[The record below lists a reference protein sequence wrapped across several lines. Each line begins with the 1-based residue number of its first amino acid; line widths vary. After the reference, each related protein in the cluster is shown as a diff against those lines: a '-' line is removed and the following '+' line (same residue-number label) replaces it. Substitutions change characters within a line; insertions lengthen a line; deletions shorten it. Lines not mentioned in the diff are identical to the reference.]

1 MNLGTVAAIRSGLV
15 LSRKL
20 SREISSYRY
29 PLLNLR
35 AIHPDG
41 YILPDSLEVFYA
53 TELLRQEYLT
63 QQGDIIIRLSIPYTA
78 ILIDT
83 DMTGMVVSS
92 NFAIIRLN
100 QKYMLPEY
108 LLWLLNTPD
117 TKRKIYENSSSNML
131 SAVRPTFFAELEV
144 LLLPLADQ
152 EKIAKL
158 NLLAKQEIQL
168 LKKLADEKE
177 RYYVAVIEHAQKNM
191 RRKIHDEPEKI
202 LSKSYGTPVTASEAK

>member
-117 TKRKIYENSSSNML
+117 IKRKIYENSSSNML

-177 RYYVAVIEHAQKNM
+177 RYYVAVIEHAQKDM
-191 RRKIHDEPEKI
+191 RRKIHDDQKR
-202 LSKSYGTPVTASEAK
+202 Y

>member
-117 TKRKIYENSSSNML
+117 IKRKIYENSSSNML
-131 SAVRPTFFAELEV
+131 SAVRPAFFAELEV
-144 LLLPLADQ
+144 LPLSLADQ

-177 RYYVAVIEHAQKNM
+177 RYYAAVIEHAQKNM
-191 RRKIHDEPEKI
+191 RRKSHDDQKR
-202 LSKSYGTPVTASEAK
+202 Y

>member
-1 MNLGTVAAIRSGLV
+1 MKLGTVATIRSGLV

-20 SREISSYRY
+20 SRELSPFRY

-35 AIHPDG
+35 AIHRDG
-41 YILPDSLEVFYA
+41 YILPGSLEVFYA
-53 TELLRQEYLT
+53 TEPLRQEYLT

-78 ILIDT
+78 ILIDAN
-83 DMTGMVVSS
+83 MVGMVVSS

-100 QKYMLPEY
+100 QDYMLPEY

-117 TKRKIYENSSSNML
+117 IQKKIYESSSSNML
-131 SAVRPTFFAELEV
+131 SAVRPTFFAELEI
-144 LLLPLADQ
+144 LPLTLSGQ

-158 NLLAKQEIQL
+158 YLLAKRETRL

-177 RYYVAVIEHAQKNM
+177 RYYAAVIDHAQKNM
-191 RRKIHDEPEKI
+191 RRK
-202 LSKSYGTPVTASEAK
+202 TP

>member
-191 RRKIHDEPEKI
+191 RRKIHDDQKRN
-202 LSKSYGTPVTASEAK
+202 

>member
-117 TKRKIYENSSSNML
+117 IKRKIYENSSSNML

-144 LLLPLADQ
+144 LLIPLADQ

-191 RRKIHDEPEKI
+191 RRKIHDDQKR
-202 LSKSYGTPVTASEAK
+202 Y

>member
-131 SAVRPTFFAELEV
+131 SAVRPTYFAELEV

-191 RRKIHDEPEKI
+191 RRKIHDDQKR
-202 LSKSYGTPVTASEAK
+202 Y

>member
-1 MNLGTVAAIRSGLV
+1 MILGTVAAIRSGLV

-41 YILPDSLEVFYA
+41 YIMPDSLEMFYA
-53 TELLRQEYLT
+53 TELLHQEYLT
-63 QQGDIIIRLSIPYTA
+63 QQGDIIIRLSVPYTA
-78 ILIDT
+78 ILIDP

-117 TKRKIYENSSSNML
+117 IKKKIYESSSSNML
-131 SAVRPTFFAELEV
+131 SAVRPTFFTDLEI
-144 LLLPLADQ
+144 LPLPLADQ

-158 NLLAKQEIQL
+158 NLLAKQETQL

-177 RYYVAVIEHAQKNM
+177 R
-191 RRKIHDEPEKI
+191 
-202 LSKSYGTPVTASEAK
+202 

>member
-1 MNLGTVAAIRSGLV
+1 MKLGTVATIRSGLV

-20 SREISSYRY
+20 SRELSPFRY

-41 YILPDSLEVFYA
+41 YILPGSLEVFYA
-53 TELLRQEYLT
+53 TEPLRQEYLT

-78 ILIDT
+78 ILIDAN
-83 DMTGMVVSS
+83 MVGMVVSS

-100 QKYMLPEY
+100 QDYMLPEY

-117 TKRKIYENSSSNML
+117 IQKKIYESSSSNML
-131 SAVRPTFFAELEV
+131 SAVRPTFFAELEI
-144 LLLPLADQ
+144 LPLTLSGQ

-158 NLLAKQEIQL
+158 YLLAKRETRL

-177 RYYVAVIEHAQKNM
+177 RYYAAVIDRVQKSM
-191 RRKIHDEPEKI
+191 RRKHHDD
-202 LSKSYGTPVTASEAK
+202 

>member
-117 TKRKIYENSSSNML
+117 IKRKIYENSSSNML

-177 RYYVAVIEHAQKNM
+177 RYYAAVIEHTQKNM
-191 RRKIHDEPEKI
+191 RRKIHDDQKR
-202 LSKSYGTPVTASEAK
+202 Y

>member
-1 MNLGTVAAIRSGLV
+1 MKLGTVATIRSGLV

-20 SREISSYRY
+20 SRELSPFRY

-41 YILPDSLEVFYA
+41 YILPGSLEVFYA
-53 TELLRQEYLT
+53 TEPLRQEYLT

-78 ILIDT
+78 ILIDAN
-83 DMTGMVVSS
+83 MVGMVVSS

-100 QKYMLPEY
+100 QDYMLPEY

-117 TKRKIYENSSSNML
+117 IQKKIYESSSSNML

-144 LLLPLADQ
+144 LLLSLADQ

-158 NLLAKQEIQL
+158 NLLAKQETQL
-168 LKKLADEKE
+168 LKNLADEKE
-177 RYYVAVIEHAQKNM
+177 RYYTAVIDHAQKNM
-191 RRKIHDEPEKI
+191 RRK
-202 LSKSYGTPVTASEAK
+202 TP

>member
-144 LLLPLADQ
+144 LHLPLADQ

-191 RRKIHDEPEKI
+191 RRKIHDDQKR
-202 LSKSYGTPVTASEAK
+202 Y

>member
-1 MNLGTVAAIRSGLV
+1 MNLGTVAVIRSGLV

-117 TKRKIYENSSSNML
+117 IKRKIYENSSSNML

-191 RRKIHDEPEKI
+191 RRKIHDDQKR
-202 LSKSYGTPVTASEAK
+202 Y

>member
-1 MNLGTVAAIRSGLV
+1 MNLGTVATIRSGLV

-53 TELLRQEYLT
+53 TEPLRQDYLT

-78 ILIDT
+78 ILIDAS
-83 DMTGMVVSS
+83 MAGIVVSS

-100 QKYMLPEY
+100 QDYILPEY
-108 LLWLLNTPD
+108 LLWLLSTTD
-117 TKRKIYENSSSNML
+117 IKKKIYESSSANML

-191 RRKIHDEPEKI
+191 RRKIHDDQKR
-202 LSKSYGTPVTASEAK
+202 Y

>member
-78 ILIDT
+78 ILIDAN
-83 DMTGMVVSS
+83 MVGMVVSS

-100 QKYMLPEY
+100 QDYMLPEY

-117 TKRKIYENSSSNML
+117 IQKKIYESSSSNML
-131 SAVRPTFFAELEV
+131 SAVRPTFFAELEI
-144 LLLPLADQ
+144 LPLTLSGQ

-158 NLLAKQEIQL
+158 YLLAKRETRL

-177 RYYVAVIEHAQKNM
+177 RYYAAVIDHAQKNM
-191 RRKIHDEPEKI
+191 RRK
-202 LSKSYGTPVTASEAK
+202 TP

>member
-20 SREISSYRY
+20 SRELSPFRY

-41 YILPDSLEVFYA
+41 YILPNSLEVFYA
-53 TELLRQEYLT
+53 TEPLRQEYLT

-78 ILIDT
+78 ILIDFG
-83 DMTGMVVSS
+83 MVGMVVSS

-100 QKYMLPEY
+100 QGYILPEY
-108 LLWLLNTPD
+108 LLWLLNTAD
-117 TKRKIYENSSSNML
+117 IKKKIYESSSGNML
-131 SAVRPTFFAELEV
+131 SAVRPTFFAELEI
-144 LLLPLADQ
+144 LPLTLADQ
-152 EKIAKL
+152 EKVAKL
-158 NLLAKQEIQL
+158 NLLAKGEIQL

-177 RYYVAVIEHAQKNM
+177 RYYAAVIDRVQKSM
-191 RRKIHDEPEKI
+191 RRKHHDD
-202 LSKSYGTPVTASEAK
+202 

>member
-83 DMTGMVVSS
+83 DMTRMVVSS

-191 RRKIHDEPEKI
+191 RRKIHDDQKR
-202 LSKSYGTPVTASEAK
+202 Y

>member
-1 MNLGTVAAIRSGLV
+1 MKLGTVATIRSGLV

-20 SREISSYRY
+20 SRELSPFRY

-53 TELLRQEYLT
+53 TEPLRQEYLT

-78 ILIDT
+78 ILIDS
-83 DMTGMVVSS
+83 DMLGMVVSS

-100 QKYMLPEY
+100 QGYILPEY
-108 LLWLLNTPD
+108 LLWLLNTAD
-117 TKRKIYENSSSNML
+117 TKKKIYESSSGNML
-131 SAVRPTFFAELEV
+131 SAVRPTFFAELEI
-144 LLLPLADQ
+144 LPLTLAEQ
-152 EKIAKL
+152 EKVAKL
-158 NLLAKQEIQL
+158 NLLAKREIRL

-177 RYYVAVIEHAQKNM
+177 RYYAAVIDRVQKSM
-191 RRKIHDEPEKI
+191 RRKHHDD
-202 LSKSYGTPVTASEAK
+202 

>member
-1 MNLGTVAAIRSGLV
+1 MKLGTVATIRRGLV

-20 SREISSYRY
+20 SRELSPFRY

-41 YILPDSLEVFYA
+41 YILPGSLEVFYA
-53 TELLRQEYLT
+53 TEPLRQEYLT

-78 ILIDT
+78 ILIDAN
-83 DMTGMVVSS
+83 MVGMVVSS

-100 QKYMLPEY
+100 QDYMLPEY

-117 TKRKIYENSSSNML
+117 IQKKIYESSSSNML
-131 SAVRPTFFAELEV
+131 SAVRPTFFAELEI
-144 LLLPLADQ
+144 LPLTLSGQ

-158 NLLAKQEIQL
+158 YLLAKRETRL

-177 RYYVAVIEHAQKNM
+177 RYYAAVIDHAQKNM
-191 RRKIHDEPEKI
+191 RRK
-202 LSKSYGTPVTASEAK
+202 TP